1 MSYVQKVLQPGET
14 VRHVASIHWIVYWPG
29 ALMLILALVVLI
41 YGELF
46 AERMIFW
53 QVPAAILALF
63 GLFLLLPEW
72 FSWWTTEIA
81 VTSQRV
87 IYKTGLIRRKT
98 KEMHM
103 DKVESVEVDQSI
115 LGRLFDFG
123 TVSIIGTG
131 DSVEKLAKIAQP
143 IELRNSITVRSDISG
158 V

>member
-29 ALMLILALVVLI
+29 AFMLFLALVVLI
-41 YGELF
+41 YGEVF

-53 QVPAAILALF
+53 QVPSAILALF

-115 LGRLFDFG
+115 LGRLLDYG
-123 TVSIIGTG
+123 TVSIKGTG
-131 DSVEKLAKIAQP
+131 ANVEKLPKIAQP
-143 IELRNSITVRSDISG
+143 IELRNSITVRNG